1 VIAAMF
7 NDGRSSAAVG
17 VHAAYVG
24 IGSNVGDRAYY
35 LNEAVK
41 RMADCSGIQVVQV
54 SSIYETAPVG
64 YTEQGPFLNMAV
76 RLVAEVD
83 PWSLLQRLLDIE
95 RELGR
100 TRDLRWGPRT
110 LDLDLLLYGD
120 QAIQSEDLQLPHPR
134 MWERGFVL
142 VPLSELVE
150 QEEPWFESIRQ
161 HLGKLEGKDGI
172 KRWII
177 E

>member
-1 VIAAMF
+1 MF
-7 NDGRSSAAVG
+7 NDGRSDAAVSA
-17 VHAAYVG
+17 HAAYVG
-24 IGSNVGDRAYY
+24 MGSNVGDRAYY

-41 RMADCSGIQVVQV
+41 RLADSSGIQVVQA
-54 SSIYETAPVG
+54 SAIYETAPVG

-76 RLVAEVD
+76 RLVVEVD

-110 LDLDLLLYGD
+110 LDLDLLLYGERE
-120 QAIQSEDLQLPHPR
+120 IQSEDLELPHPR

-142 VPLSELVE
+142 VPLSELVG
-150 QEEPWFESIRQ
+150 QGDPWFESIHQ

-172 KRWII
+172 KRWTI